1 MKRFVYDK
9 VTKEFIKEIQPQKN
23 PLKLGEYLFPACST
37 DVLPPPLKDN
47 EAAVFNGQFWNI
59 LPDYRGKLKINLDTL
74 EKSVVSDL
82 GNLGKDEMLYSD
94 YLLSDEYENYLI
106 EQEKKDKIN
115 ALLEQIKT
123 LDEKRIR
130 AVCEPSVKDEITG
143 QTWLDYYNSQI
154 NVLRQKLSEVG
165 YVA

>member
-94 YLLSDEYENYLI
+94 YLLSDEYEKYLI

>member
-23 PLKLGEYLFPACST
+23 PLKSGEYLFPACST

-74 EKSVVSDL
+74 ETSVVSDL

-106 EQEKKDKIN
+106 EQEKKSKIN
-115 ALLEQIKT
+115 ELLEQIKT

-154 NVLRQKLSEVG
+154 NDLRQKLSEVG

>member
-23 PLKLGEYLFPACST
+23 PLKSGEYLFPACST

-74 EKSVVSDL
+74 ETSVVSDL

-106 EQEKKDKIN
+106 EQEEKDKIN
-115 ALLEQIKT
+115 ALLEQIKA

-143 QTWLDYYNSQI
+143 QTWLDYYNFQI

>member
-23 PLKLGEYLFPACST
+23 PLKSGEYLFPACST

-59 LPDYRGKLKINLDTL
+59 LSDYRGKLKINLDTL
-74 EKSVVSDL
+74 ETSVVSDL

-115 ALLEQIKT
+115 ALLEQIKA

>member
-23 PLKLGEYLFPACST
+23 PLKSGEYLFPACST
-37 DVLPPPLKDN
+37 DVLPPPLKDS

-59 LPDYRGKLKINLDTL
+59 LSDYRGKLKINLDTL
-74 EKSVVSDL
+74 ETSVVSDL

>member
-23 PLKLGEYLFPACST
+23 PLKSGEYLFPACST

-74 EKSVVSDL
+74 ETSVVSDL

-115 ALLEQIKT
+115 ALLEQIKA

>member
-23 PLKLGEYLFPACST
+23 PLKSGEYLFPTCST

-74 EKSVVSDL
+74 ETSVVSDL

-123 LDEKRIR
+123 LDEKRMR